1 MRYETNEPRG
11 QGHEARQ
18 QVVNQYLHL
27 YFPTQP
33 MKNKRVLIVTLFHKL
48 QYRFCKSN
56 VWNCHQPIR
65 RC

>member
-1 MRYETNEPRG
+1 MRYEPNESRG

-33 MKNKRVLIVTLFHKL
+33 M
-48 QYRFCKSN
+48 
-56 VWNCHQPIR
+56 
-65 RC
+65 